1 MKSMAWLPTS
11 YYLAG
16 KPNIHNIV
24 LHSCGVVYHP
34 LFNMNRQ
41 SGGGGRHFGN
51 HHHNYR
57 GRGRGGRGRGGRG
70 RGGRNHRNN
79 NNNGGQTFANHPND
93 NYNGWGNGDAFHMI
107 ESSGSPSDTSFT
119 VAVQGCSHGELDSIY
134 DALQEYRVGKLS
146 NSDNTN
152 NQSASIDLLLCCG
165 DVQTLRNTDDFHSL
179 NVPQKYKRI
188 GDFHAYYSGQ
198 KVAPILTIMIGGN
211 HEASN
216 YLQELHYGGWVA
228 PNIYYLGAAGV
239 INVCKKTSFSS
250 VSSLRIGGVSGIY
263 SPHHFKL
270 GRFEVPP
277 YGQLELRSVYH
288 TREVEVKRLE
298 ALAAM
303 NERPIDVFI
312 SHDWPRGI
320 YHHGNVNQL
329 LKKKP
334 FFQKEVQENSLGSPA
349 NEQLLHLLR
358 PRYWFSAHL
367 HVKFSAEIRHRSNE
381 RPQIDSGDD
390 AKRNAQNGEDGTVE
404 EQNAEERTTEFHGME
419 SNDGNCPD
427 NNPNVQSLTDQ
438 MTRFLSLDKCL
449 PKRRHIQIIHVEPSM
464 TTQSSTKNP
473 SVKVENG
480 PWLEYDMQWLSV
492 LSRTHEWT
500 QRTRSPVNLANAN
513 MNVTKEQI
521 HHLEE
526 SLKVTSKEGDVVN
539 PLAIPRNFSMTVRPF
554 DSTSQHHS
562 YNAPSQMGNPQT
574 DEFLSMLGLH
584 HRITVPY
591 NRDNSYIESNAK
603 PSFPASLR
611 PSQVSVSKQKAAAD
625 DNEIDLDD
633 VDTEDA
639 DEPKMASENHVDPCE
654 IEIESDEDT
663 GDDHVCFVP
672 KKPKL

>member
-1 MKSMAWLPTS
+1 MNC
-11 YYLAG
+11 LAG
-16 KPNIHNIV
+16 RQIHFNIHNII
-24 LHSCGVVYHP
+24 LHSFGLSIYHTI
-34 LFNMNRQ
+34 FNMNR

-70 RGGRNHRNN
+70 RGGRSHRNN
-79 NNNGGQTFANHPND
+79 NNYNGGQTFANHPND

-146 NSDNTN
+146 NNDDTN
-152 NQSASIDLLLCCG
+152 NQSASIDVLLCCG

-239 INVCKKTSFSS
+239 INVCKKTSSS
-250 VSSLRIGGVSGIY
+250 GVSSLRIGGISGIY
-263 SPHHFKL
+263 SPHHYKL

-277 YGQLELRSVYH
+277 YGQSELRSVYH

-298 ALAAM
+298 SLAAM

-312 SHDWPRGI
+312 SHDWPKGI

-329 LKKKP
+329 IKKKP

-349 NEQLLHLLR
+349 NEQLLHLLK

-367 HVKFSAEIRHRSNE
+367 HVKFSAEVRHRSNE
-381 RPQIDSGDD
+381 GRQIETGADDS
-390 AKRNAQNGEDGTVE
+390 AKQSAQNCEDGTAKV
-404 EQNAEERTTEFHGME
+404 QNAEEGTTTEFHGME
-419 SNDGNCPD
+419 SNDCPD
-427 NNPNVQSLTDQ
+427 TNPNVQSLTDQ

-449 PKRRHIQIIHVEPSM
+449 PKRRHIQIVHVEPSI
-464 TTQSSTKNP
+464 TTQSSKENP
-473 SVKVENG
+473 SVKNGNG
-480 PWLEYDMQWLSV
+480 PWLEYDIEWLEV

-500 QRTRSPVNLANAN
+500 QRTRSPINLTNAN
-513 MNVTKEQI
+513 VNVTKEQI
-521 HHLEE
+521 HQVEE
-526 SLKVTSKEGDVVN
+526 SLKVTGREGDVVKR
-539 PLAIPRNFSMTVRPF
+539 LAIPRNFSMTVRPF
-554 DSTSQHHS
+554 DPTSQHHS
-562 YNAPSQMGNPQT
+562 FNAPSQMGNPQT
-574 DEFLSMLGLH
+574 DDFLSMLGLS

-591 NRDNSYIESNAK
+591 NRDNLVA
-603 PSFPASLR
+603 PSFSASLR
-611 PSQVSVSKQKAAAD
+611 PSQVSVNKQKAVDD

-633 VDTEDA
+633 DDEV
-639 DEPKMASENHVDPCE
+639 DEPKIASENLVDPCE
-654 IEIESDEDT
+654 IDIEDEDP
-663 GDDHVCFVP
+663 GDDICFVP

>member
-1 MKSMAWLPTS
+1 
-11 YYLAG
+11 
-16 KPNIHNIV
+16 
-24 LHSCGVVYHP
+24 
-34 LFNMNRQ
+34 MNRH
-41 SGGGGRHFGN
+41 GGGGRNFG
-51 HHHNYR
+51 HHNHNHR
-57 GRGRGGRGRGGRG
+57 GRGRGARGRGGRGRGRG
-70 RGGRNHRNN
+70 HRNN
-79 NNNGGQTFANHPND
+79 NYNGGQTFKNHPND
-93 NYNGWGNGDAFHMI
+93 KYNGWGNGDAFHMI

-134 DALQEYRVGKLS
+134 DALEAYRVGKLS
-146 NSDNTN
+146 NCDDPN
-152 NQSASIDLLLCCG
+152 NQSASIDVLLCCG

-239 INVCKKTSFSS
+239 INVCKKTSSSS

-263 SPHHFKL
+263 SPHHYKL

-277 YGQLELRSVYH
+277 YGQSELRSVYH

-298 ALAAM
+298 ALASM

-334 FFQKEVQENSLGSPA
+334 FFQKEVQDNSLGSPS

-358 PRYWFSAHL
+358 PLYWFSAHL
-367 HVKFSAEIRHRSNE
+367 HVKFSAEVKHRSNE
-381 RPQIDSGDD
+381 RPQNDSDDAAKRSGSNCGDD
-390 AKRNAQNGEDGTVE
+390 AAKESNEGES
-404 EQNAEERTTEFHGME
+404 ATTEFHGME

-427 NNPNVQSLTDQ
+427 SNPNIQSLTDQ

-464 TTQSSTKNP
+464 TTQNSSEDQ
-473 SVKVENG
+473 SAEVESRV
-480 PWLEYDMQWLSV
+480 WLEYDMQWLSV

-500 QRTRSPVNLANAN
+500 QRTRSPVNLTNAN
-513 MNVTKEQI
+513 VIVTMEQI
-521 HHLEE
+521 RHLEK
-526 SLKVTSKEGDVVN
+526 SLKVTSKDGNV
-539 PLAIPRNFSMTVRPF
+539 AIPRNFSMTVRPF
-554 DSTSQHHS
+554 DSTSSRHS
-562 YNAPSQMGNPQT
+562 YQAPSQIGNPQT
-574 DEFLSMLGLH
+574 DEFLSMLGLS

-591 NRDNSYIESNAK
+591 NSESTHDESNVK
-603 PSFPASLR
+603 QSFPTSLR
-611 PSQVSVSKQKAAAD
+611 PSQVSTNKQRSVND

-633 VDTEDA
+633 DDEA
-639 DEPKMASENHVDPCE
+639 DEPKAVSENLVDPCE
-654 IEIESDEDT
+654 IEIESEEEDD
-663 GDDHVCFVP
+663 GDDVVCFVP
-672 KKPKL
+672 KIKKPKL